1 MNCKYVGPTVPTYEL
16 SKHPLHLLIKLIQV
30 VFFYLGLLLLVGV
43 TQQHPLSVPESELE
57 CMHVLCNT
65 DSQFNFTQQSR
76 RKKNLCFKDILK
88 NVRFLWVFSIFSVS
102 AWWHDLWTLEWH
114 SLPMRA
120 ALYSACLSRCLSTLI
135 WLFCWDWT
143 WSDGWSNDS
152 SGQDTAALTLPPPLP
167 SLWTPKFWGVLRW
180 YLGVWTFLRL
190 VLWRG

>member
-1 MNCKYVGPTVPTYEL
+1 MSTYEL
-16 SKHPLHLLIKLIQV
+16 SKHPLHLLMKPIQV
-30 VFFYLGLLLLVGV
+30 GFFLFGAFIISWCNTATSFECSWIWIRMHACVM
-43 TQQHPLSVPESELE
+43 QHRQSVPFYAAIKEKKT
-57 CMHVLCNT
+57 CV
-65 DSQFNFTQQSR
+65 SR
-76 RKKNLCFKDILK
+76 TFCEMWGFMG
-88 NVRFLWVFSIFSVS
+88 FSIFSVS

-120 ALYSACLSRCLSTLI
+120 ALYSACPSRCLSTLI

-190 VLWRG
+190 VLWKG

>member
-1 MNCKYVGPTVPTYEL
+1 MKP
-16 SKHPLHLLIKLIQV
+16 IQV
-30 VFFYLGLLLLVGV
+30 FFFYLGLSLLVGV

-65 DSQFNFTQQSR
+65 DSQFHFTQQSR
-76 RKKNLCFKDILK
+76 RKKPVFQGHSVKCEVFI
-88 NVRFLWVFSIFSVS
+88 RFSIFSVS
-102 AWWHDLWTLEWH
+102 AWWHELWTLEWH